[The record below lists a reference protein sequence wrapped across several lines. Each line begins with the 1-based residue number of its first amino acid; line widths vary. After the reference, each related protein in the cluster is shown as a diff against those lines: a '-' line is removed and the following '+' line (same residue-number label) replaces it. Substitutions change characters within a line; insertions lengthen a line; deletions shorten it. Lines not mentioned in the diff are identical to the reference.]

1 VYTKIS
7 IGSSIAGII
16 AIVYTQYSNVS
27 WPYIL
32 AAVLG
37 VVSLVSGKRLD

>member
-7 IGSSIAGII
+7 IGSAIAGII
-16 AIVYTQYSNVS
+16 AIVYAQYSSVS

-37 VVSLVSGKRLD
+37 VASLVSGKRLD